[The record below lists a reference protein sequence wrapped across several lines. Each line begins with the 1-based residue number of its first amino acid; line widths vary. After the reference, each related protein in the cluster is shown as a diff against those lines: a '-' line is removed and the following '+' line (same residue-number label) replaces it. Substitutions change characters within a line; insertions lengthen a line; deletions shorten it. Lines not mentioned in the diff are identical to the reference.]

1 MKKHAALEQVQRLA
15 LHCQGLTQHAPFG
28 TGKNGV
34 LKAVEHLGYV
44 QIDTLSIVERAHHHS
59 LWTRI
64 PDYQPHNLD
73 ALIEEREIFE
83 YWFHAASYLPMQDFR
98 YALPQ
103 MLRIKQNEAHYYNP
117 DPKIMRYVLDTIRM
131 EGPKKVKDFE
141 NKKEV
146 TKGWWN
152 WKPMKVAL
160 ERLFLQGDL
169 MISGRKGMQKIY
181 DISERVLPA
190 HIDVTMPTPTEEAQY
205 LVRTHLRAYG
215 VTSVK
220 QIMHL
225 RTGNLLKENVL
236 DVLRNLVTEGEIQQL
251 DMHGTSMFVQ
261 HQLLETDFNE
271 PVDTIHILSPFDNSI
286 IHRDRIKQ
294 LFNFDFRLECYLPKE
309 KRQFGYFCL
318 PLLFGNTFIG
328 RIDCKAHRNSKKFE
342 IIHLHIEKEDIAI
355 EVWIKPFVKLIQRFS
370 IFNGCDSVVLT
381 KVSPSKFE
389 NIIKAELFNSDFY
402 NA

>member
-1 MKKHAALEQVQRLA
+1 MKKHAALEHAQRLA

-64 PDYQPHNLD
+64 PDYQPHYLD
-73 ALIEEREIFE
+73 ALIEERKIFE

-103 MLRIKQNEAHYYNP
+103 MLRIKHNEAHYYNP

-131 EGPKKVKDFE
+131 DGPKKVKDFE
-141 NKKEV
+141 NKREI

-190 HIDVTMPTPTEEAQY
+190 HIDVTMPTPNEEAQY

-220 QIMHL
+220 QIIHL

-236 DVLRNLVTEGEIQQL
+236 DVLRAMVAEGEIQQL

-271 PVDTIHILSPFDNSI
+271 PLDNIHILSPFDNSI

-342 IIHLHIEKEDIAI
+342 IIHLHIEQENLAVD
-355 EVWIKPFVKLIQRFS
+355 VWIKPFVKLIQRFS
-370 IFNGCDSVVLT
+370 VFNGCDSVVLT